1 MDDYVKDWARAG
13 SVGRCGSDHCDWM
26 KDFGAIDVG
35 CTFDVGRIGLNVKG
49 AARRRRPELRVHV
62 RGRNGVRG
70 QPRPAGPRPLP
81 APPRGLRVRAR
92 RRDEAATR
100 RPCAP
105 HGRERARLP
114 LPALA
119 LFLNK
124 LLYASDAACG
134 PSSGSASSRRRSR
147 RRRRPGAWNS
157 KPGKARREKL
167 ATQKAARDAA
177 RWAKLSAQCRAGDS
191 ETFWYDKKKRNCAH
205 VAKRPERRCVRV
217 SQTTGEVASAACPL
231 ACGRCGGRRLGFGN
245 SSRRL
250 GFGTSGRRLGRSFGN
265 SSRHSGRRL
274 GRSFYDGEA
283 PDESW
288 VMAEDVTRVSN
299 HYIKM
304 PAAVAVLRDPSVSSL
319 FFVDLDAVTQFPWEA
334 SDMAL
339 KPKDEN
345 DVRLRAPVVFG
356 LTSHDSLAWQVHGS
370 RYSLRGQYA
379 VDFMARWFE
388 NRCSFKD
395 QYSLWQ
401 TILELAGDAGCVDYR
416 GELWRDYGY
425 WEAKHMS
432 REKAHGQYLASM
444 YVTCDSIADKCPDFG
459 FGTTNCDRFGAK
471 PRLADKIAHHTIQ
484 EGDPDGLREF
494 HYRSSSGHDVTF
506 EVENAIFLEGTGHSL
521 THTHL
526 EHVTNERYLEALG
539 ILGRDTR
546 RHPWNA
552 SGY

>member
-26 KDFGAIDVG
+26 KAFGAIDVG
-35 CTFDVGRIGLNVKG
+35 CTFDVGRIGLNVK
-49 AARRRRPELRVHV
+49 
-62 RGRNGVRG
+62 
-70 QPRPAGPRPLP
+70 
-81 APPRGLRVRAR
+81 
-92 RRDEAATR
+92 
-100 RPCAP
+100 
-105 HGRERARLP
+105 
-114 LPALA
+114 
-119 LFLNK
+119 
-124 LLYASDAACG
+124 
-134 PSSGSASSRRRSR
+134 
-147 RRRRPGAWNS
+147 
-157 KPGKARREKL
+157 
-167 ATQKAARDAA
+167 DAA
-177 RWAKLSAQCRAGDS
+177 RGGRGPELVFTFGDGATFAAGNRDRRAHDR
-191 ETFWYDKKKRNCAH
+191 FLR
-205 VAKRPERRCVRV
+205 RPAVCE
-217 SQTTGEVASAACPL
+217 
-231 ACGRCGGRRLGFGN
+231 CGGRRLGFGN
-245 SSRRL
+245 SNRRL

-274 GRSFYDGEA
+274 GELLRRG

-432 REKAHGQYLASM
+432 REKAHGQYR
-444 YVTCDSIADKCPDFG
+444 VH
-459 FGTTNCDRFGAK
+459 
-471 PRLADKIAHHTIQ
+471 PRLADKIAHHTIK

>member
-1 MDDYVKDWARAG
+1 MDDYVKDWAGAG

-35 CTFDVGRIGLNVKG
+35 CTFDVGRIGLNVKDAARGGRGPELVFTFGDGTTFAAGNRDRQAHDRFLRRPAVCEYAPG
-49 AARRRRPELRVHV
+49 AATKPQ
-62 RGRNGVRG
+62 GGG
-70 QPRPAGPRPLP
+70 
-81 APPRGLRVRAR
+81 
-92 RRDEAATR
+92 
-100 RPCAP
+100 
-105 HGRERARLP
+105 
-114 LPALA
+114 PALLMVA
-119 LFLNK
+119 NGPYYLFRLWPLFLNK
-124 LLYASDAACG
+124 LLYASDAG
-134 PSSGSASSRRRSR
+134 L
-147 RRRRPGAWNS
+147 RPFIWLGELPPTLEEATAPRCLDS

-167 ATQKAARDAA
+167 ATQKAAREAE
-177 RWAKLSAQCRAGDS
+177 RLAKMSAQCRAGDS
-191 ETFWYDKKKRNCAH
+191 ETFWYDNEQRNCAH
-205 VAKRPERRCVRV
+205 VAKRPERRCSRR
-217 SQTTGEVASAACPL
+217 SQTTHEYAYQACPHV
-231 ACGRCGGRRLGFGN
+231 CGWCRGRRLGFGN
-245 SSRRL
+245 SSR
-250 GFGTSGRRLGRSFGN
+250 TSGRRLGRAFGT
-265 SSRHSGRRL
+265 SGRRL
-274 GRSFYDGEA
+274 GRSFYDGET

-339 KPKDEN
+339 KPKDYN

-356 LTSHDSLAWQVHGS
+356 QTGHDSLAWQVHGS

-401 TILELAGDAGCVDYR
+401 TILELAGDAGCVDYG

-425 WEAKHMS
+425 WEAKHIS
-432 REKAHGQYLASM
+432 REKAHSHYLASM
-444 YVTCDSIADKCPDFG
+444 YVTCETIADKCPDFG

-471 PRLADKIAHHTIQ
+471 PRLADQIAHHTIK

-506 EVENAIFLEGTGHSL
+506 EVENAIFFEGTGHSL